1 MAHKVTFEVPARQLG
16 RADISFQ
23 VKNNNAMIG
32 KLLVSKGSIVWR
44 PRKCQKG
51 KKLSWKRF
59 NDIMERHGKDE
70 R

>member
-44 PRKCQKG
+44 PRNRQKG
-51 KKLSWKRF
+51 KKLTWKRL
-59 NDIMERHGKDE
+59 NEIMERHGKDE